1 MRAALLWLTIDDV
14 MAVHEMCLRSDGGL
28 GGIRDAGGL
37 ASAMAKPHHLATY
50 GAPDKCDLA
59 AAYADGIVN
68 NHPFVDGNKR
78 AGFVAAALFMEIN
91 GLRLTAP
98 EEEVVHMTIG
108 LADKS
113 VRPEGYA
120 AWLRSHSREMRNQ
133 R

>member
-1 MRAALLWLTIDDV
+1 MKAALLCLTDDDV

-28 GGIRDAGGL
+28 GGVRNAGGL
-37 ASAMAKPHHLATY
+37 ASALAKPHHLATY

-68 NHPFVDGNKR
+68 NPPFVDGNKR
-78 AGFVAAALFMEIN
+78 TGFVAAALFMEIN

-98 EEEVVHMTIG
+98 EEEVVHMTVG

-113 VRPEGYA
+113 VRREDYA
-120 AWLRSHSREMRNQ
+120 AWLRAQSRAMRKQ